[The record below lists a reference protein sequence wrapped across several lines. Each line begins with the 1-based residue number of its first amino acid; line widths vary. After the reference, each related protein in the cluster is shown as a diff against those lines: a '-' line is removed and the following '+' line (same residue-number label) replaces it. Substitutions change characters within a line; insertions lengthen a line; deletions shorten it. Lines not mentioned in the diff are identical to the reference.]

1 MPQYSTHPI
10 KPTTATTA
18 SGYTKVFT
26 EEPEVE
32 GDSSSPDGL
41 GVGSAG
47 SERSVDVGTIV
58 GSAEGGDVGGDVGVI
73 VGSTV
78 GDGEVGENV
87 GGIVTRPVSESVV
100 VDDGGFVGPAL
111 YASQE

>member
-1 MPQYSTHPI
+1 
-10 KPTTATTA
+10 
-18 SGYTKVFT
+18 VFA

-58 GSAEGGDVGGDVGVI
+58 GSAEGGDVGVI

-87 GGIVTRPVSESVV
+87 GGIVTRPVGESVV
-100 VDDGGFVGPAL
+100 VDNGGFVGPAL
-111 YASQE
+111 YASQRSEVRVL